1 MQNSVSVEDYKEI
14 VTDIKKLQEDLD
26 KIGKRLPPS
35 ILAIYGEI
43 IACIKLTET
52 IGEKY
57 YIKYR
62 GGQAKSDI
70 EIESKTNPKDKKLI
84 DVKTSSFKEK
94 EYYGTGFGW
103 ALDKKKCS
111 IHNQKDFCYF
121 DFLILVGIERSGKE
135 RFFVFSRDEVM
146 NAPPS
151 TSKRFK
157 RHSNRIVM
165 AFENVNYENVTSW
178 DLDLI
183 KNLDRYENRW
193 DKIKS

>member
-1 MQNSVSVEDYKEI
+1 
-14 VTDIKKLQEDLD
+14 
-26 KIGKRLPPS
+26 
-35 ILAIYGEI
+35 
-43 IACIKLTET
+43 
-52 IGEKY
+52 
-57 YIKYR
+57 
-62 GGQAKSDI
+62 
-70 EIESKTNPKDKKLI
+70 
-84 DVKTSSFKEK
+84 
-94 EYYGTGFGW
+94 
-103 ALDKKKCS
+103 
-111 IHNQKDFCYF
+111 
-121 DFLILVGIERSGKE
+121 
-135 RFFVFSRDEVM
+135 M